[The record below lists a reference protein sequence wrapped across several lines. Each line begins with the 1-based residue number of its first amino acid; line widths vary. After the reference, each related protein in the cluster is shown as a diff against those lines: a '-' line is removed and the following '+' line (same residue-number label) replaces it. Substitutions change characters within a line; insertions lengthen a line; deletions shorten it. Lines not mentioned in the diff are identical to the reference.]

1 MRYLLKQRAL
11 ALVLLVVPL
20 LASCSVVVDP
30 ALTELAVQDFH
41 DSYNAS
47 SFTTIYR
54 NSSPEFQ
61 EFVSEDKFTR
71 LLDKLHTKL
80 GAHHSS
86 DLVSW
91 SSKSSFGGAT
101 TVTLLYKAQ
110 YQHDGQAQESF
121 TFRVRDGL
129 ARLYNFNVSS
139 PVLNQKVRSRETEV

>member
-1 MRYLLKQRAL
+1 MLKRRAL
-11 ALVLLVVPL
+11 ALVFLLLPL
-20 LASCSVVVDP
+20 LASCSAVFDP
-30 ALTELAVQDFH
+30 ALTDLAVQDFH
-41 DSYNAS
+41 DRYNRS

-71 LLDKLHTKL
+71 LLHKLHSKL
-80 GAHHSS
+80 GEHHRSA
-86 DLVSW
+86 LISW

-101 TVTLLYKAQ
+101 MVTLVYKAA

-129 ARLYNFNVSS
+129 AQLYNFNVSS
-139 PVLNQKVRSRETEV
+139 PVLNQKTRSRETEV

>member
-1 MRYLLKQRAL
+1 MFKQRILAL
-11 ALVLLVVPL
+11 MLVLLPL
-20 LASCSVVVDP
+20 LSSCSAVFDP
-30 ALTELAVQDFH
+30 ALTELAVKDFH
-41 DSYNAS
+41 NSYNAS

-71 LLDKLHTKL
+71 LLGKLQTKL
-80 GAHHSS
+80 GEHHSS

-101 TVTLLYKAQ
+101 MVTLVYKAE

-139 PVLNQKVRSRETEV
+139 PVLSQKNRSRETEI

>member
-1 MRYLLKQRAL
+1 MLKQRVL
-11 ALVLLVVPL
+11 ALMLLLLPL
-20 LASCSVVVDP
+20 LSSCSAVFDP
-30 ALTELAVQDFH
+30 ALTELAVQNFH
-41 DSYNAS
+41 DSYNTS

-71 LLDKLHTKL
+71 LLRKLNNKL

-86 DLVSW
+86 ELISW

-101 TVTLLYKAQ
+101 MVTLVYKAE
-110 YQHDGQAQESF
+110 YLRDKQAKESF

-129 ARLYNFNVSS
+129 AQLYNFNVSS
-139 PVLNQKVRSRETEV
+139 QILQNTKRLKETAI